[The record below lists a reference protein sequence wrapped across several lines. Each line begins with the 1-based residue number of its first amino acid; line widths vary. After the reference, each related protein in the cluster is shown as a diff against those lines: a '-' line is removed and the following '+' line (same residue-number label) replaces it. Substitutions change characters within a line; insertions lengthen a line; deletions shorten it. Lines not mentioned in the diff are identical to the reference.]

1 MAEQS
6 ERPVSDFLE
15 NGDSGGSA
23 GPYRVPFGGPVEICH
38 PELVPCMSIGP
49 NLPMTP
55 ADGGIGYCP
64 GVTCSTGNSRRT
76 RILPP
81 R

>member
-6 ERPVSDFLE
+6 ERPVSEFLE
-15 NGDSGGSA
+15 SGGSDTS
-23 GPYRVPFGGPVEICH
+23 GPYRIPWGGFTEVCSPVP
-38 PELVPCMSIGP
+38 VPCMSAGP
-49 NLPMTP
+49 NAPVTP
-55 ADGGIGYCP
+55 ANGGIGYCP
-64 GVTCSTGNSRRT
+64 GETCSTGNSRRT